1 MLRLRKRGKNI
12 YEGLYLFELGDC
24 EKLTERIADTWE
36 REREVAETWKRERE
50 VAAFA
55 GTRLNR
61 MP

>member
-36 REREVAETWKRERE
+36 REREVA
-50 VAAFA
+50 AFA
-55 GTRLNR
+55 GAGLNR
-61 MP
+61 LP